1 MLAMG
6 VFEAASNL
14 TSFRDCRDETIPRKT
29 MGKILESGRLAPS
42 PGNVQSLEFIV
53 VEGDHRKEQ
62 LSQIVGDERVEQ
74 APTSV
79 IVIGDIERMARRVGK
94 QKSHD
99 FCNSEAASAV
109 QNMRLTAAEQEISS
123 CWITG
128 FDRQILGDT
137 FDVPSGK
144 EPLGVVIFGYSD
156 NPVPKSTKF
165 GLNEICFY
173 DEYGNQINSAFDGM
187 EWPGIRDATKI
198 YGKKG
203 KGLIDKIRRRL
214 SKFL

>member
-1 MLAMG
+1 MG

-14 TSFRDCRDETIPRKT
+14 TSFRKCRDETIPRKI
-29 MGKILESGRLAPS
+29 MGKILESGRMAPS

-62 LSQIVGDERVEQ
+62 LSHIVDDERIEE

-79 IVIGDIERMARRVGK
+79 IVVGDIERMARRVGK
-94 QKSHD
+94 QKCHE

-109 QNMRLTAAEQEISS
+109 QNMRLTASEHDISS

-128 FDRQILGDT
+128 FDQQVLGET
-137 FDVPSGK
+137 FEVPSGK

-156 NPVPKSTKF
+156 NPVPKSNKF

-173 DEYGNQINSAFDGM
+173 DEYGNQINSAFDGF
-187 EWPGIRDATKI
+187 EWEGLHEMGQV

-203 KGLIDKIRRRL
+203 KGLVDKVRRRL